1 MSKKSAGFNIF
12 GSRYLAKRWADKHNI
27 EDYVICRTNGIG
39 INGNLRPIYKIYAN
53 IEPGEIDRIVKI
65 IMEGNDHD

>member
-1 MSKKSAGFNIF
+1 MSKKSVGFNIF
-12 GSRYLAKRWADKHNI
+12 GSRYLAKRWADQHGIK
-27 EDYVICRTNGIG
+27 DYVICR
-39 INGNLRPIYKIYAN
+39 INGNVRSIYKIYAN